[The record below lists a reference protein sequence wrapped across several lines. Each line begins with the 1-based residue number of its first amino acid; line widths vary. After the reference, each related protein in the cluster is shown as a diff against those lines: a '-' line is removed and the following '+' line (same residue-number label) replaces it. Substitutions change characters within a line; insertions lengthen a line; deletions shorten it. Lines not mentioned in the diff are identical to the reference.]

1 MRVLFR
7 RRLIGIAAVVGD
19 VEAGSFE
26 DEAGADADFAFHRT
40 GAGLDGAVG
49 EVRVLHGLLGLEL
62 MATGLAFVVVGWHG

>member
-1 MRVLFR
+1 MLRG
-7 RRLIGIAAVVGD
+7 RLVGITAVFGD

-26 DEAGADADFAFHRT
+26 DEAGTNTDFAFHRT

-62 MATGLAFVVVGWHG
+62 MATGLAFVVVGWHV